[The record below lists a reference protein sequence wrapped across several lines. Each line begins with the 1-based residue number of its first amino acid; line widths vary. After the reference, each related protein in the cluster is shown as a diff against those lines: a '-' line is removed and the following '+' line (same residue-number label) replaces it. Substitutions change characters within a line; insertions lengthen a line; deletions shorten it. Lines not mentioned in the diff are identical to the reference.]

1 MQFLSKGGR
10 TLTRHLTTLSKAS
23 DPNYKAVP
31 FQDPGG
37 QAPWMGREEVAELI
51 DALRAG
57 SGTYGDTL
65 IHAFIQQS
73 QIPHGFLF
81 LSSLPVSEKQ

>member
-1 MQFLSKGGR
+1 MGG
-10 TLTRHLTTLSKAS
+10 LQQGILQLFPRHLIQVAQVCHSRAGL
-23 DPNYKAVP
+23 
-31 FQDPGG
+31 DPGV
-37 QAPWMGREEVAELI
+37 QALWMGREESAEPV

-73 QIPHGFLF
+73 WIPHGFLF
-81 LSSLPVSEKQ
+81 LSSLPVSERQ